1 MYVFAW
7 LWALTLAELA
17 ERHDKQ
23 LNSGLLACRYR
34 PLLSVCLRFVPRL
47 SWQIIGFHKKEMTGV
62 LRNRCI
68 FY

>member
-23 LNSGLLACRYR
+23 LNSGLLACR
-34 PLLSVCLRFVPRL
+34 
-47 SWQIIGFHKKEMTGV
+47 
-62 LRNRCI
+62 
-68 FY
+68 